1 MVVELRRDEIQ
12 LVDLNYV
19 LLNVTSIYLILLLWK
34 SSERKNY
41 IYVQIHIPFYSRPCL
56 GLSP

>member
-19 LLNVTSIYLILLLWK
+19 LLNVTSIYLTLLLWK

-41 IYVQIHIPFYSRPCL
+41 IYVQIHIPFFHVL
-56 GLSP
+56 V